1 MSAGGGGEDRA
12 VKSFGVEIAF
22 ALLLVLLG
30 AVAIADSLRLGIR
43 WAADGPR
50 AGFFPFW
57 IGLFLAAAGATVIV
71 QALRKRT
78 DAVFAR
84 MGELRQVGAIAAP
97 TAVFIAA
104 VPFLGVYLSGA
115 ALIAGFMRWIG
126 GYSWPVSLATGGAI
140 MVAFFVVFEIWF
152 LVSMPKGPIE
162 TALGF

>member
-1 MSAGGGGEDRA
+1 MSAENSGEGRA

-30 AVAIADSLRLGIR
+30 TLAITDSLRLGIR

-57 IGLFLAAAGATVIV
+57 IGVFLTASGVTVIV
-71 QALRKRT
+71 QAFLKKT
-78 DAVFAR
+78 DVVFAR
-84 MGELRQVGAIAAP
+84 TGELRQVSAIAAP
-97 TAVFIAA
+97 TAIFIA
-104 VPFLGVYLSGA
+104 VIPFLGIYLSGA
-115 ALIAGFMRWIG
+115 ALIVGFMRRIG
-126 GYSWPVSLATGGAI
+126 GYSWVFSVSIGAAI
-140 MVAFFVVFEIWF
+140 MIAFFVVFEMWF